1 MKPTKILTAGIS
13 KAIASLLAGSALA
26 FASTA
31 HATPYLQTNIATDN
45 SAVLTGLG
53 YDVPGNILID
63 PNLINPWGITVRGT
77 SPFWV
82 SDNGAGVSTLYNG
95 TAVANPLVVAI
106 PPTTLPLPSVLLST
120 PTGTVGNSTTDF
132 NGASFIFATEGGTI
146 ATRTGAATAAVIVVD
161 NSASG
166 AVYKGL
172 ALANNGTAN
181 FLYAANFASGKIDVF
196 DANFAPVTLAGNFT
210 GNAPPSAPV
219 GFVYAPFNV
228 QTLNGNLYVT
238 YALKD
243 LSAPGDDVA
252 GAGNGYVE
260 EFTPN
265 GIFIRRIAT
274 QGVLNSPWGLDIAP
288 AGFGQFANDLL
299 IGNFGDG
306 TINVY
311 DPNNTNAFLGTLTD
325 GNSAI
330 RIDGLWGL
338 INGDNNGAGRFTNQV
353 YFTAGINN
361 EQDGLF
367 GTLNAVPEPAT
378 LVLFGAGL
386 FGIGA
391 ACRRRK
397 AKA

>member
-1 MKPTKILTAGIS
+1 M
-13 KAIASLLAGSALA
+13 
-26 FASTA
+26 
-31 HATPYLQTNIATDN
+31 
-45 SAVLTGLG
+45 
-53 YDVPGNILID
+53 
-63 PNLINPWGITVRGT
+63 
-77 SPFWV
+77 
-82 SDNGAGVSTLYNG
+82 
-95 TAVANPLVVAI
+95 
-106 PPTTLPLPSVLLST
+106 
-120 PTGTVGNSTTDF
+120 GNSTADF
-132 NGASFIFATEGGTI
+132 KGASFIFATEGGTI
-146 ATRTGAATAAVIVVD
+146 ATRTGNATAAVVVVN

-172 ALANNGTAN
+172 ALAKNGPGN

-196 DANFAPVTLAGNFT
+196 DTNFAPVALGGNFT
-210 GNAPPSAPV
+210 GIAPPLAPA

-228 QTLNGNLYVT
+228 QTLNNNLYVT

-243 LSAPGDDVA
+243 LLAPGDDVA

-260 EFTPN
+260 EFTPD

-274 QGVLNSPWGLDIAP
+274 QGALNSPWGLDIAP

-311 DPNNTNAFLGTLTD
+311 DPNNSNLFLGSLTD
-325 GNSAI
+325 GIGEI

-338 INGDNNGAGRFTNQV
+338 INGDNDGAGRFTNQV

-361 EQDGLF
+361 EKDGLF
-367 GTLNAVPEPAT
+367 GTLKAVPEPAT
-378 LVLFGAGL
+378 LALFGAGL
-386 FGIGA
+386 FGLGA
-391 ACRRRK
+391 TRCRRK

>member
-1 MKPTKILTAGIS
+1 
-13 KAIASLLAGSALA
+13 
-26 FASTA
+26 
-31 HATPYLQTNIATDN
+31 
-45 SAVLTGLG
+45 
-53 YDVPGNILID
+53 
-63 PNLINPWGITVRGT
+63 
-77 SPFWV
+77 
-82 SDNGAGVSTLYNG
+82 
-95 TAVANPLVVAI
+95 
-106 PPTTLPLPSVLLST
+106 
-120 PTGTVGNSTTDF
+120 
-132 NGASFIFATEGGTI
+132 
-146 ATRTGAATAAVIVVD
+146 VVD